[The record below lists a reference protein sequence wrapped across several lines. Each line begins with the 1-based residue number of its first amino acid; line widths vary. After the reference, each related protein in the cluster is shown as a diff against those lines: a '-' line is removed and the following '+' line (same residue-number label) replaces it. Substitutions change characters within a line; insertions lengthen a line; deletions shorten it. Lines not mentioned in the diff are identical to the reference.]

1 MTVDYDDVVDRM
13 NAGEVS
19 TEMLEAVL
27 ADYQGG
33 DGAVSRE
40 QKLITMF
47 MLMTKLVQA
56 RMWEGTWEWFREN
69 IEPPTH
75 YAADDQG
82 NWDLLYKYSEENIG
96 MIDIRAVYF
105 EGYSRLCCTPEPERF
120 WAIYTKW
127 DGPIEWSYTAPN

>member
-1 MTVDYDDVVDRM
+1 MTVDYDALVDRM

-27 ADYQGG
+27 TDYHGG
-33 DGAVSRE
+33 SRAVARE
-40 QKLITMF
+40 QKLITIF
-47 MLMTKLVQA
+47 VLMTKLVQVG
-56 RMWEGTWEWFREN
+56 MWEGTWEWFREN

-96 MIDIRAVYF
+96 MVDIRAGNF